1 MFRSYEVNQSTEAR
15 GLEKRYRGKGRG
27 GVRIETRARMET
39 TIAARVRIRGKVRIE
54 VEWVLS
60 TYLVEINKSLC
71 KDKRKGNRTVGG

>member
-1 MFRSYEVNQSTEAR
+1 VIRD
-15 GLEKRYRGKGRG
+15 
-27 GVRIETRARMET
+27 GVRTETRARMET
-39 TIAARVRIRGKVRIE
+39 RIAARVRTRGKVRIE